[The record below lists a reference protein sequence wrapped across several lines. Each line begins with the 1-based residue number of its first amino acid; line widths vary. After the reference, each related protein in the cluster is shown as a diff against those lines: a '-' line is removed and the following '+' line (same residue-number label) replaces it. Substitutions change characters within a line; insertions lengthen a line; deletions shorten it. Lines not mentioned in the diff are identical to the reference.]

1 VRDSKSY
8 DCTVASGV
16 PQGSVLG
23 PLLFVIYISDLNSI
37 IDVDHVFFAD
47 HGKLYGNPSSQFQ
60 YIQDSLVKISH
71 WCRDW
76 LIQINIEK
84 CEVLHLGKN
93 NPHLAYVINNKNL
106 KEVESHNDLGVIVN
120 QNLSW
125 SDHICFITKRANRS
139 SCVMFKVFRRLDF
152 ETFKKLYKVYIR
164 PLLEYA
170 NVIWS
175 PHLQRDIDTLERI
188 QRRAT
193 KRVAGLRSIPYAT
206 RLQML
211 DLPTLQHRRRRG
223 DLIWTYK
230 ILTNNESDE
239 LLNLF
244 EFNTNIHL
252 RGHRFKLK
260 IQNFK
265 TSVRSHFLPNRVFS
279 DWNALSDE
287 IVNASNPNIFK
298 NKLDAHFR

>member
-1 VRDSKSY
+1 
-8 DCTVASGV
+8 
-16 PQGSVLG
+16 
-23 PLLFVIYISDLNSI
+23 
-37 IDVDHVFFAD
+37 
-47 HGKLYGNPSSQFQ
+47 
-60 YIQDSLVKISH
+60 
-71 WCRDW
+71 
-76 LIQINIEK
+76 
-84 CEVLHLGKN
+84 
-93 NPHLAYVINNKNL
+93 
-106 KEVESHNDLGVIVN
+106 
-120 QNLSW
+120 
-125 SDHICFITKRANRS
+125 
-139 SCVMFKVFRRLDF
+139 
-152 ETFKKLYKVYIR
+152 
-164 PLLEYA
+164 
-170 NVIWS
+170 
-175 PHLQRDIDTLERI
+175 
-188 QRRAT
+188 
-193 KRVAGLRSIPYAT
+193 
-206 RLQML
+206 ML

-265 TSVRSHFLPNRVFS
+265 TSVRSHFLPNGVFS

>member
-1 VRDSKSY
+1 L
-8 DCTVASGV
+8 
-16 PQGSVLG
+16 P
-23 PLLFVIYISDLNSI
+23 
-37 IDVDHVFFAD
+37 
-47 HGKLYGNPSSQFQ
+47 
-60 YIQDSLVKISH
+60 KI
-71 WCRDW
+71 RA
-76 LIQINIEK
+76 L
-84 CEVLHLGKN
+84 
-93 NPHLAYVINNKNL
+93 VINNKNL

-125 SDHICFITKRANRS
+125 SDHVCFIAKRANRS
-139 SCVMFKVFRRLDF
+139 SYLMFKVFRRLDF

-175 PHLQRDIDTLERI
+175 PHLQRDIDTLESI

-252 RGHRFKLK
+252 RGHPTPTSLK
-260 IQNFK
+260 TNLMHTF
-265 TSVRSHFLPNRVFS
+265 
-279 DWNALSDE
+279 DDE
-287 IVNASNPNIFK
+287 A
-298 NKLDAHFR
+298 DAIN

>member
-1 VRDSKSY
+1 
-8 DCTVASGV
+8 
-16 PQGSVLG
+16 
-23 PLLFVIYISDLNSI
+23 
-37 IDVDHVFFAD
+37 
-47 HGKLYGNPSSQFQ
+47 
-60 YIQDSLVKISH
+60 
-71 WCRDW
+71 
-76 LIQINIEK
+76 LIQLNIEK

-125 SDHICFITKRANRS
+125 SDHVCFITKRANRS
-139 SCVMFKVFRRLDF
+139 SYLMFKVFRRLDF

-175 PHLQRDIDTLERI
+175 PHLQRDIDILERI

-211 DLPTLQHRRRRG
+211 NLPTLQHRRRRG

-279 DWNALSDE
+279 DWNAFSDE

>member
-1 VRDSKSY
+1 MH
-8 DCTVASGV
+8 
-16 PQGSVLG
+16 SVSCLCST
-23 PLLFVIYISDLNSI
+23 LRVDTRYISDLNSI

-47 HGKLYGNPSSQFQ
+47 DGKLYGNPSSQFQ
-60 YIQDSLVKISH
+60 SIQDSLVKISH
-71 WCRDW
+71 WYRDW
-76 LIQINIEK
+76 LIQLNIEK

-125 SDHICFITKRANRS
+125 SDHVCCITKLANRS
-139 SCVMFKVFRRLDF
+139 SYLMFKVFRRLDF

-175 PHLQRDIDTLERI
+175 PHLQRDIDTLGRI

-193 KRVAGLRSIPYAT
+193 KRVARLRSIPYAT

-211 DLPTLQHRRRRG
+211 DLPTLQYRRRRG
-223 DLIWTYK
+223 DLI
-230 ILTNNESDE
+230 
-239 LLNLF
+239 
-244 EFNTNIHL
+244 
-252 RGHRFKLK
+252 
-260 IQNFK
+260 
-265 TSVRSHFLPNRVFS
+265 
-279 DWNALSDE
+279 
-287 IVNASNPNIFK
+287 
-298 NKLDAHFR
+298 

>member
-1 VRDSKSY
+1 MYLNKEHVTLESLHRKVTIEKQIYEIGKTSLYNAIKKIGFRYKKTDNRRGLCAQSHIVAQRISFLRSYIKNLRSDKPWAFAYTDETWVFSKGSEKQTWQDDSSKS
-8 DCTVASGV
+8 
-16 PQGSVLG
+16 LH
-23 PLLFVIYISDLNSI
+23 NK
-37 IDVDHVFFAD
+37 
-47 HGKLYGNPSSQFQ
+47 GK
-60 YIQDSLVKISH
+60 
-71 WCRDW
+71 
-76 LIQINIEK
+76 
-84 CEVLHLGKN
+84 
-93 NPHLAYVINNKNL
+93 
-106 KEVESHNDLGVIVN
+106 
-120 QNLSW
+120 
-125 SDHICFITKRANRS
+125 S
-139 SCVMFKVFRRLDF
+139 SCGKR
-152 ETFKKLYKVYIR
+152 Y
-164 PLLEYA
+164 
-170 NVIWS
+170 
-175 PHLQRDIDTLERI
+175 
-188 QRRAT
+188 T

-252 RGHRFKLK
+252 RSHRFKLK

>member
-1 VRDSKSY
+1 
-8 DCTVASGV
+8 
-16 PQGSVLG
+16 
-23 PLLFVIYISDLNSI
+23 
-37 IDVDHVFFAD
+37 
-47 HGKLYGNPSSQFQ
+47 
-60 YIQDSLVKISH
+60 
-71 WCRDW
+71 
-76 LIQINIEK
+76 
-84 CEVLHLGKN
+84 
-93 NPHLAYVINNKNL
+93 
-106 KEVESHNDLGVIVN
+106 
-120 QNLSW
+120 
-125 SDHICFITKRANRS
+125 
-139 SCVMFKVFRRLDF
+139 MFKVSRRLDF

-164 PLLEYA
+164 PLLEYG

-175 PHLQRDIDTLERI
+175 LHLQRHIDTLERV

-211 DLPTLQHRRRRG
+211 DLTTLQHRRRRG

-252 RGHRFKLK
+252 RSHRLKLK

>member
-1 VRDSKSY
+1 LTAHGINQNFGTQNFCLEMPFEYDSH
-8 DCTVASGV
+8 SGEN
-16 PQGSVLG
+16 LAHH
-23 PLLFVIYISDLNSI
+23 LN
-37 IDVDHVFFAD
+37 
-47 HGKLYGNPSSQFQ
+47 
-60 YIQDSLVKISH
+60 
-71 WCRDW
+71 
-76 LIQINIEK
+76 
-84 CEVLHLGKN
+84 
-93 NPHLAYVINNKNL
+93 LAMLKWEINNKVVAVVTDNARNIVNAL
-106 KEVESHNDLGVIVN
+106 KELHA
-120 QNLSW
+120 
-125 SDHICFITKRANRS
+125 CFITKRANRS
-139 SCVMFKVFRRLDF
+139 SYLMFKVFRRLDF

-164 PLLEYA
+164 PLLEYV

-188 QRRAT
+188 QSSAT

-206 RLQML
+206 RLQIL

-252 RGHRFKLK
+252 RGHRLKLK